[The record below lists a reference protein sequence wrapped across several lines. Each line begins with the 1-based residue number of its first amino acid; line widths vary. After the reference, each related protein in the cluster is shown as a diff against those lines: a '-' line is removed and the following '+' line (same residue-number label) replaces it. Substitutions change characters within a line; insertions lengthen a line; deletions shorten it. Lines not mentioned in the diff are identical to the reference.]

1 MGEVGDRGDEFHEE
15 VLRYADSKDIAS
27 LWLHGDA
34 MARAA
39 QSTGIGDHF
48 SELEPLIRDLSDWL
62 HQQQAKAHRPSIW
75 IKGSRFMKMERVV
88 RALQIHGVSG
98 VACC

>member
-1 MGEVGDRGDEFHEE
+1 MGEVGDRGAEFHEE
-15 VLRYADSKDIAS
+15 VLRYADSKNIAS
-27 LWLHGDA
+27 LWLHGEA

-39 QSTGIGDHF
+39 HSTGIGDHF